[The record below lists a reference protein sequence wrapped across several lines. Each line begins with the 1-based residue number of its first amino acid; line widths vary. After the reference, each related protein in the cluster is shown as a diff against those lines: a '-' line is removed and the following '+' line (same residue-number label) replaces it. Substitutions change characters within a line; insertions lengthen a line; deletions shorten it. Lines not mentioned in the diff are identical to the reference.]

1 MSKQYNKAEKRQRR
15 KKYLKRR
22 GAASRAKTKP
32 AGAAEPATAP
42 AA

>member
-22 GAASRAKTKP
+22 TAATRAKAKP
-32 AGAAEPATAP
+32 APEAAA
-42 AA
+42 